1 MVDQSQAI
9 KTELNAA
16 QVEQYH
22 RDGYVVVQNLF
33 DEAAVAEWKAI
44 LKARMA
50 EEGKS
55 NEPSGVRV
63 WMADSMD
70 PYTRDRVQDPKIVAI
85 LQQLLGPNVEFL
97 SVKAVF
103 KNAQTT
109 FNSPWHQDWFYWQGS
124 NKISV
129 WIALD
134 DATPEN
140 GCLRMVPGSQHQVF
154 TMATVEDVHGFNR
167 RVTDEDLQGWPI
179 ETLPVRRGDAV
190 FFHDLALHGSCP
202 NSSGKERWSA
212 IATYRDASQ
221 KDDSTVWS
229 TAVVLSGHSVNI

>member
-1 MVDQSQAI
+1 MIDQAQAT
-9 KTELNAA
+9 KTELSTV
-16 QVEQYH
+16 QVEQYQ

-33 DEAAVAEWKAI
+33 DEAAVLAWKAI

-50 EEGKS
+50 EEGKLD
-55 NEPSGVRV
+55 EPSGVRV

-70 PYTRDRVQDPKIVAI
+70 PYTRDSVQDAKVVAI
-85 LQQLLGPNVEFL
+85 LQQLLGPHVEFL

-124 NKISV
+124 NKISI

-140 GCLRMVPGSQHQVF
+140 GCLRLVPGSQHQVF
-154 TMATVEDVHGFNR
+154 NMATVEDVHGFNR

-179 ETLPVRRGDAV
+179 ETVPVRRGDAV

-229 TAVVLSGHSVNI
+229 TAVVLSGQSVNI

>member
-9 KTELNAA
+9 KTELTAA
-16 QVEQYH
+16 QIEQYQ

-33 DEAAVAEWKAI
+33 DEAAVSKWKAI

-50 EEGKS
+50 EEGKLD
-55 NEPSGVRV
+55 EPSGVRV

-70 PYTRDRVQDPKIVAI
+70 PYTRDSVQDAKVVAI

-124 NKISV
+124 NKISI

-140 GCLRMVPGSQHQVF
+140 GCLRLVPGSQHQVF
-154 TMATVEDVHGFNR
+154 NMATVEDVHGFNR

-202 NSSGKERWSA
+202 NTSGKERWSA

-229 TAVVLSGHSVNI
+229 TAVVLSGQSVNI

>member
-1 MVDQSQAI
+1 MVDQLQAT
-9 KTELNAA
+9 KMELTPA
-16 QVEQYH
+16 QVEQYQ

-33 DEAAVAEWKAI
+33 DEAAVSEWKAI
-44 LKARMA
+44 LKARMV

-70 PYTRDRVQDPKIVAI
+70 PYTRDSVQDAKVVAI

-97 SVKAVF
+97 SMKAVF

-124 NKISV
+124 NKISI

-154 TMATVEDVHGFNR
+154 NMATVEDVHGFNR

-179 ETLPVRRGDAV
+179 ETLPVQRGDAV